1 MRSCEDFELLMNLL
15 LDDMLPSEE
24 RRPLEEHFK
33 ECQACRTRYEQLRA
47 MKEALADMEE
57 PVPAGLHG
65 QILDYVEKNC
75 PESVPTVSAA
85 PVPFYRKRWY
95 RALAGAA
102 ACALLVV
109 VAARFVPAL
118 DLAATENAAPEMKPQ
133 ESVTEAAAAAVPSP
147 APTVPATTQSDVQM
161 APPQTVVTN
170 DGLQKDESSSAA
182 PASPEVDAFT
192 GQMAEDLPPVR
203 QEYANED
210 NTYRVPSIRKW
221 LKVTG
226 PREKLPEWVDLH
238 FVYQAELDGASHDY
252 VEIAAWAEEYW
263 VDQLTACGFTLEVLD
278 EHDVTEDGEHILLV
292 FYWE

>member
-24 RRPLEEHFK
+24 RRPLEEHLQ
-33 ECQACRTRYEQLRA
+33 ECQACRTRYEHLCA
-47 MKEALADMEE
+47 MKEALADMAE
-57 PVPAGLHG
+57 PVPEGLHG

-85 PVPFYRKRWY
+85 PIPFYRKPWY

-109 VAARFVPAL
+109 VAARFVPAM
-118 DLAATENAAPEMKPQ
+118 DLAATENGAPQMKQELALEAPAATAPLATSAATAQPEAQK
-133 ESVTEAAAAAVPSP
+133 
-147 APTVPATTQSDVQM
+147 

-170 DGLQKDESSSAA
+170 DGLQKDEAAGAVESAPPVA
-182 PASPEVDAFT
+182 NAFT

-226 PREKLPEWVDLH
+226 PKEKLPEWVDLH
-238 FVYQAELDGASHDY
+238 FVYQAELDGASRDY

-263 VDQLTACGFTLEVLD
+263 IDQLTACGFTVEVLD
-278 EHDVTEDGEHILLV
+278 QHDVTEEGEHILLV

>member
-1 MRSCEDFELLMNLL
+1 MRSCEDFELLINLF

-24 RRPLEEHFK
+24 CRPLEEHLK
-33 ECQACRTRYEQLRA
+33 ECQACRSRYEQLRA

-57 PVPAGLHG
+57 PVPEGLHG

-102 ACALLVV
+102 ACAVV
-109 VAARFVPAL
+109 VIVAARFVPGL
-118 DLAATENAAPEMKPQ
+118 DLA
-133 ESVTEAAAAAVPSP
+133 VTKEAAAEAPQVM
-147 APTVPATTQSDVQM
+147 APTFSAAGSAPMATAPAAMDRAESYAPSQSVVTSNSADRNETGAM
-161 APPQTVVTN
+161 DAAPPVAN
-170 DGLQKDESSSAA
+170 AL
-182 PASPEVDAFT
+182 T

-226 PREKLPEWVDLH
+226 PRERLPEWVDLH
-238 FVYQAELDGASHDY
+238 FVYQAELDGASRDY

-263 VDQLTACGFTLEVLD
+263 IDQLTACGFTVEVLD
-278 EHDVTEDGEHILLV
+278 EHDVSEDGEHILLV
-292 FYWE
+292 FYWK

>member
-24 RRPLEEHFK
+24 SRPLHEHLK
-33 ECQACRTRYEQLRA
+33 ECQACRARYEQLCA
-47 MKEALADMEE
+47 MKEALSDMAE
-57 PVPAGLHG
+57 PVPEGLHG

-95 RALAGAA
+95 RALTGVA
-102 ACALLVV
+102 ACAVIAV
-109 VAARFVPAL
+109 AAARFVPNL
-118 DLAATENAAPEMKPQ
+118 DLGVMENSAAEMRPEVQTPA
-133 ESVTEAAAAAVPSP
+133 ESMESP
-147 APTVPATTQSDVQM
+147 APAPTKPAADYKTDAT
-161 APPQTVVTN
+161 PPQSVVIENTGGSETAMPSTEEPPVAN
-170 DGLQKDESSSAA
+170 AL
-182 PASPEVDAFT
+182 T

-226 PREKLPEWVDLH
+226 PREKLPDWVDLH
-238 FVYQAELDGASHDY
+238 FVYQAELDGASRDY

-263 VDQLTACGFTLEVLD
+263 VDQLTACGFTVEVLE
-278 EHDVTEDGEHILLV
+278 EHDVSEDGEHMLLV